1 MQNPDFI
8 HPADPAQPT
17 ASNDPTVP
25 EALTGADAPRSLA
38 SWLRIAEAMIARE
51 RATAL
56 AAAGVTRGEFRILS
70 GLAADEL
77 PERLRERLSR
87 GGKRLF
93 ALEAR
98 GWIAATADG
107 WELTEAGETVRDRA
121 AAALSAADLRI
132 SESVPAAEFEAARAT
147 LESLARE
154 LGWTEGLR
162 LPRRGPRGH
171 RGHGGPRDHRGH
183 RGHGHREH
191 MHPGHDHG
199 DHDHGGHCH
208 RGQMH
213 PGHDFRGHEHR
224 GHDHRGRGAGSE
236 CRHPQAE
243 HHPHS
248 GHFPQPHTGHFPH
261 PRDGH
266 RPHPR
271 GFERGFTAGF
281 AAARR
286 AEDRG

>member
-25 EALTGADAPRSLA
+25 EALTGADADAPRSLA

-51 RATAL
+51 RAAAL
-56 AAAGVTRGEFRILS
+56 SAAGVTRGEFRILS

-77 PERLRERLSR
+77 PERLRERLAR

-107 WELTEAGETVRDRA
+107 WELTEAGETVRERA
-121 AAALSAADLRI
+121 DAALSAADLRV
-132 SESVPAAEFEAARAT
+132 SESVPAAELEAARAT

-171 RGHGGPRDHRGH
+171 RGHGGPRDHRDHRDHRGHRGH

-191 MHPGHDHG
+191 MHPGH
-199 DHDHGGHCH
+199 
-208 RGQMH
+208 
-213 PGHDFRGHEHR
+213 
-224 GHDHRGRGAGSE
+224 
-236 CRHPQAE
+236 
-243 HHPHS
+243 
-248 GHFPQPHTGHFPH
+248 FPH
-261 PRDGH
+261 PHDGH